1 LTANVVSLAINAGI
15 QKDGTVF
22 DASTYVD
29 GKWVRFQ
36 NGRPRKIGGYRGIFL
51 NAPSIARGM
60 TMQSQEGLN
69 YVYAGFSDSL
79 QLWQTDNDDGVGSG
93 PTAITLNN
101 FTSNAN
107 NLWQFDIGYDSGGS
121 GNLQIVAH
129 AGINLQYI
137 DNTINTPVLV
147 GTFPGGTLSQVG
159 VFTAVG
165 VIAGAVF
172 TMSTGDYRIGI
183 GQTVTGASLPA
194 NTTVVSASVAGM
206 ITTVVLSSSAGTA
219 GSQTLTFNNN
229 ISVSGGACMLYPY
242 LFVYGNNG
250 LIQNSSAGDFTNWV
264 SADSNSNTVSS
275 TKVVKGMAL
284 RGGTTSPAGLFWSLD
299 QLTRVTYSPTTVG
312 TSTLYWRYD
321 IISTST
327 SILSAQCPVEYDG
340 IIYWIAVDRFLMYNG
355 VVQEI
360 PNTTNLNYF
369 FDNLNFTYRNK
380 VWGTKVP
387 RWGEIW
393 WFYPHGDSTECNNAI
408 IFNVRTNTW
417 YDAGFAEGSNRSAG
431 VFSEVFKYPLWAENS
446 LNEEND
452 TTIWQHETGV
462 DRILLNSVSA
472 IESSIETNS
481 IGWVGGGP
489 GQRAIQGVNRWIRIE
504 RFEPD
509 FVQSGNMQLI
519 ITGKGYADDVDDPSE
534 AFTFAPDTLK
544 IDLKLQRREM
554 RLKLISNEAGGNFYM
569 GNCLLSVDL
578 GDERG
583 TGNP

>member
-15 QKDGTVF
+15 QKDGTIF
-22 DASTYVD
+22 DASTFID

-36 NGRPRKIGGYRGIFL
+36 NGRPRKMGGYRGIFL
-51 NAPSIARGM
+51 NASEISRGM

-69 YVYAGFSDSL
+69 YLYSGSSNFL
-79 QLWQTDNDDGVGSG
+79 QYWQTDNDDGVGSG
-93 PTAITLNN
+93 PTNVTLSN
-101 FTSNAN
+101 FTANVN
-107 NLWQFDIGYDSGGS
+107 NLWQFDIGFDANGTGA
-121 GNLQIVAH
+121 LQIVAH
-129 AGINLQYI
+129 PGRNLQYI
-137 DNTINTPVLV
+137 DNTVNTPVLV
-147 GTFPGGTLSQVG
+147 GTFPGGNLSQVG

-194 NTTVVSASVAGM
+194 NTTVVSASVAGTV
-206 ITTVVLSSSAGTA
+206 TTVVLSSSAGSS

-299 QLTRVTYSPTTVG
+299 QLTRVTFSPTTVG
-312 TSTLYWRYD
+312 TSTIYWRYD

-340 IIYWIAVDRFLMYNG
+340 LIYWIAVDRFLMYNG

-360 PNTTNLNYF
+360 PNTSNLNYF
-369 FDNLNFTYRNK
+369 FDNLNFANRNK

-408 IFNVRTNTW
+408 IYNVRTQTW
-417 YDAGFAEGSNRSAG
+417 YDAGFADGANRSAG
-431 VFSEVFKYPLWAENS
+431 VFSEVFKYPLWADNQA
-446 LNEEND
+446 NTEEKY
-452 TTIWQHETGV
+452 TIWQHETGV
-462 DRILLNSVSA
+462 DKIYLTSVSA
-472 IESSIETNS
+472 VESYIETNS

-509 FVQSGNMQLI
+509 FVQSGNMQLV
-519 ITGKGYADDVDDPSE
+519 ITGKGYAEDVDDPSE
-534 AFTFAPDTLK
+534 PFTFAPDTLK

-554 RLKLISNEAGGNFYM
+554 RLKLISNEAGGNYYM

-578 GDERG
+578 GDERA

>member
-1 LTANVVSLAINAGI
+1 MTANVVSLAINAGI
-15 QKDGTVF
+15 QKDGTIF

-36 NGRPRKIGGYRGIFL
+36 NGRPRKMGGYRGIFL
-51 NAPSIARGM
+51 NASEISRGM

-69 YVYAGFSDSL
+69 YIYSGSSNFL
-79 QLWQTDNDDGVGSG
+79 QYWQTDNDNGVGSG
-93 PTAITLNN
+93 PTNISLSN
-101 FTSNAN
+101 FTAKTT
-107 NLWQFDIGYDSGGS
+107 NLWQFDIGFDSGGS
-121 GNLQIVAH
+121 GALQIVAH
-129 AGINLQYI
+129 PGQNLQYI
-137 DNTINTPVLV
+137 DSTINTPVLV
-147 GTFPGGTLSQVG
+147 GTFPGGSLSQVG

-194 NTTVVSASVAGM
+194 NTTVVSASVAGTV
-206 ITTVVLSSSAGTA
+206 TTVVLSSSAGSS

-275 TKVVKGMAL
+275 TKVIKGMAL

-299 QLTRVTYSPTTVG
+299 QLTRVTYNPTTVG

-369 FDNLNFTYRNK
+369 FDNLNFANRNK

-408 IFNVRTNTW
+408 IYNVRTNTW
-417 YDAGFAEGSNRSAG
+417 YDAGFAEGANRSAG
-431 VFSEVFKYPLWAENS
+431 VFSEVFKYPVWAENQA
-446 LNEEND
+446 NTENKY
-452 TTIWQHETGV
+452 TIWQHETGV
-462 DRILLNSVSA
+462 DRILLTSVSA
-472 IESSIETNS
+472 VESTIETNS

-489 GQRAIQGVNRWIRIE
+489 GQRAIQNVNRWIRIE

-509 FVQSGNMQLI
+509 FVQSGNMQLV
-519 ITGKGYADDVDDPSE
+519 ITGKGYAEDVDDPSE
-534 AFTFAPDTLK
+534 PFTFAPDTLK

-554 RLKLISNEAGGNFYM
+554 RLKLISNEAGGDFYM

-578 GDERG
+578 GDERS

>member
-1 LTANVVSLAINAGI
+1 M
-15 QKDGTVF
+15 
-22 DASTYVD
+22 YVD

-51 NAPSIARGM
+51 NAPEISRGM

-69 YVYAGFSDSL
+69 YVYSGSQDFL
-79 QLWQTDNDDGVGSG
+79 KYWQTDNDDGVGSG
-93 PTAITLNN
+93 PTNITLSN
-101 FTSNAN
+101 FTANVN
-107 NLWQFDIGYDSGGS
+107 NLWQFDIGFDANGS
-121 GNLQIVAH
+121 GALQIIAH
-129 AGINLQYI
+129 PGQNLQYI
-137 DNTINTPVLV
+137 DNTVNTPVLT
-147 GTFPGGTLSQVG
+147 GAFPGGALSQVG
-159 VFTAVG
+159 IFTAVG
-165 VIAGAVF
+165 TISGAVF
-172 TMSTGDYRIGI
+172 TMATADYRIGI

-194 NTTVVSASVAGM
+194 NTTVVSASVAGTV
-206 ITTVVLSSSAGTA
+206 TTVVLSSSAGTS

-264 SADSNSNTVSS
+264 SADSNQNTVSS

-327 SILSAQCPVEYDG
+327 SILSAQSPVEYDG

-355 VVQEI
+355 VVQEV
-360 PNTTNLNYF
+360 PNNTNLNYF
-369 FDNLNFTYRNK
+369 FDNVNFAHRNK

-417 YDAGFAEGSNRSAG
+417 YDAGFAEGANRSAG
-431 VFSEVFKYPLWAENS
+431 VFSEVFKYPIWAENQ
-446 LNEEND
+446 ENLEG
-452 TTIWQHETGV
+452 TYTIWQHETGI

-472 IESSIETNS
+472 VESMVETNS

-509 FVQSGNMQLI
+509 FVQSGNMQLV
-519 ITGKGYADDVDDPSE
+519 ITGKGYADDVDDPSQP
-534 AFTFAPDTLK
+534 FTFTPETLK

-554 RLKLISNEAGGNFYM
+554 RLKFISNEAGGNYYM
-569 GNCLLSVDL
+569 GNCLISVDL
-578 GDERG
+578 GDERS

>member
-1 LTANVVSLAINAGI
+1 MTANVISLAINAGI
-15 QKDGTVF
+15 QKDGTLF
-22 DASTYVD
+22 DSPMYVD

-36 NGRPRKIGGYRGIFL
+36 NGRPRKIGGYKGIFL
-51 NAPSIARGM
+51 NAPEISRGM

-69 YVYAGFSDSL
+69 YVYSGFSSSL

-93 PTAITLNN
+93 PTPITLNN
-101 FTSNAN
+101 FTSNDN

-121 GNLQIVAH
+121 GALQIVAH
-129 AGINLQYI
+129 PGRNLQYI
-137 DNTINTPVLV
+137 DNTVNSPVLT
-147 GTFPGGTLSQVG
+147 GTFPSGSLSQVG
-159 VFTAVG
+159 IFTAVG
-165 VIAGAVF
+165 TLSGTVF
-172 TMSTGDYRIGI
+172 TMATADYRIGI
-183 GQTVTGASLPA
+183 GQTVTGASLGA
-194 NTTVVSASVAGM
+194 GTTVLYSSVAGTV
-206 ITTVVLSSSAGTA
+206 TTVVLSAGGGS

-264 SADSNSNTVSS
+264 SADSNANTVSS

-321 IISTST
+321 IVSTST
-327 SILSAQCPVEYDG
+327 SILSAQSPVEYDG

-355 VVQEI
+355 VVQEV
-360 PNTTNLNYF
+360 PNNTNFNYF
-369 FDNLNFTYRNK
+369 FDNINFAYRNK

-408 IFNVRTNTW
+408 IYNVRTQTW
-417 YDAGFAEGSNRSAG
+417 YDAGFAEGANRSAG
-431 VFSEVFKYPLWAENS
+431 VFSEVFKYPIWAENQS
-446 LNEEND
+446 NLED
-452 TTIWQHETGV
+452 TYTIWQHESGV
-462 DRILLNSVSA
+462 DRILLSSVTA
-472 IESSIETNS
+472 VESMIETNS

-489 GQRAIQGVNRWIRIE
+489 GQRAIQGVNKWIRIE

-509 FVQSGNMQLI
+509 FVQSGSMQLV

-534 AFTFAPDTLK
+534 PFTFTKETLK

-554 RLKLISNEAGGNFYM
+554 RLRLISNESGGDYFM
-569 GNCLLSVDL
+569 GNCLISVDL
-578 GDERG
+578 GDERS

>member
-1 LTANVVSLAINAGI
+1 MTANVVSLAINAGI
-15 QKDGTVF
+15 QKDGTQF

-36 NGRPRKIGGYRGIFL
+36 NGRPRKMGGYRGIFL
-51 NAPSIARGM
+51 NASEVSRGM

-69 YVYAGFSDSL
+69 YVYSGSANFL
-79 QLWQTDNDDGVGSG
+79 QYWQTDNNNGVGSG
-93 PTAITLNN
+93 PTNITLSN
-101 FTSNAN
+101 FTAKTT
-107 NLWQFDIGYDSGGS
+107 NLWQFDIGYDANGS
-121 GNLQIVAH
+121 GALQIVAH
-129 AGINLQYI
+129 PGQNLEYI
-137 DNTINTPVLV
+137 DSTINTPVLV
-147 GTFPGGTLSQVG
+147 GTFPGGSLSQVG
-159 VFTAVG
+159 VFTVSG
-165 VIAGAVF
+165 TIAGSVF
-172 TMSTGDYRIGI
+172 TMTTADYRIGI
-183 GQTVTGASLPA
+183 GQTVTGSSIPA
-194 NTTVVSASVAGM
+194 NTTVVSASVAGTV
-206 ITTVVLSSSAGTA
+206 TTVVLSNSAPTGA
-219 GSQTLTFNNN
+219 NTLTFNNN

-299 QLTRVTYSPTTVG
+299 QVTRVTYSPTTVG

-327 SILSAQCPVEYDG
+327 SILSAQSPVEYDG
-340 IIYWIAVDRFLMYNG
+340 IIYWIAVDRFMMYNG

-360 PNTTNLNYF
+360 PNNTNLNYF
-369 FDNLNFTYRNK
+369 FDNLNFANRSK
-380 VWGTKVP
+380 VWGTKIP

-408 IFNVRTNTW
+408 IYNVRTNTW
-417 YDAGFAEGSNRSAG
+417 YDAGFADGAYRSAG
-431 VFSEVFKYPLWAENS
+431 VFSEVFKFPIWAENQP
-446 LNEEND
+446 NTNN
-452 TTIWQHETGV
+452 TYTIWQHETGV
-462 DRILLNSVSA
+462 DKIYLTSVSA
-472 IESSIETNS
+472 VESTIETNS

-489 GQRAIQGVNRWIRIE
+489 GQRSIQGVNRWIRIE

-509 FVQSGNMQLI
+509 FVQTGNMQLI
-519 ITGKGYADDVDDPSE
+519 ITGKGYAEDVDDPSE
-534 AFTFAPDTLK
+534 PFTFAPDTLK

-554 RLKLISNEAGGNFYM
+554 RLKLISNEAGGNYFM

>member
-1 LTANVVSLAINAGI
+1 MTANVISLAINAGI
-15 QKDGTVF
+15 QRDGTLF
-22 DASTYVD
+22 DSPMYVD

-36 NGRPRKIGGYRGIFL
+36 NGRPRKVGGYKGIFL
-51 NAPSIARGM
+51 NAPSISRGM

-69 YVYAGFSDSL
+69 YVYSGFNDSL

-101 FTSNAN
+101 FTANDN

-121 GNLQIVAH
+121 GALQVVAH
-129 AGINLQYI
+129 PGINLQYI
-137 DNTINTPVLV
+137 DNTINTPVLT
-147 GTFPGGTLSQVG
+147 GSFPGGALSKVG
-159 VFTAVG
+159 VFTATG
-165 VIAGAVF
+165 TLSGTVF
-172 TMSTGDYRIGI
+172 TIASANYKIGV
-183 GQTVTGASLPA
+183 GQTVTGASLGA
-194 NTTVVSASVAGM
+194 GTTVVSSSVAGTV
-206 ITTVVLSSSAGTA
+206 TTVVLSAGG
-219 GSQTLTFNNN
+219 GSGTQTLTFDNN

-264 SADSNSNTVSS
+264 GADANANTVSS

-299 QLTRVTYSPTTVG
+299 QVTRVTYSPTTVG

-321 IISTST
+321 ILSTST
-327 SILSAQCPVEYDG
+327 SIMSAQSPVEYDG
-340 IIYWIAVDRFLMYNG
+340 IIYWIAVDRFMMYNG
-355 VVQEI
+355 VIQEV
-360 PNTTNLNYF
+360 PNNTNLNYF
-369 FDNLNFTYRNK
+369 FDNVNFAHRNK
-380 VWGTKVP
+380 VWGTKIP

-393 WFYPHGDSTECNNAI
+393 WFYPHGDATECNNAI
-408 IFNVRTNTW
+408 IYNVRTNTW
-417 YDAGFAEGSNRSAG
+417 YDAGFAEGANRSAG
-431 VFSEVFKYPLWAENS
+431 VFSEVFKYPIWAENQ
-446 LNEEND
+446 LNLEGN
-452 TTIWQHETGV
+452 TTIWQHEIGV
-462 DRILLNSVSA
+462 DRVLLNSVSA
-472 IESSIETNS
+472 VESTIETNS

-509 FVQSGNMQLI
+509 FVQSGTMQLVV
-519 ITGKGYADDVDDPSE
+519 TGKGYADSADDPSQPFN
-534 AFTFAPDTLK
+534 FTSNTLK

-554 RLKLISNEAGGNFYM
+554 RLKLISNEAGGDYFM
-569 GNCLLSVDL
+569 GNCLISVDL